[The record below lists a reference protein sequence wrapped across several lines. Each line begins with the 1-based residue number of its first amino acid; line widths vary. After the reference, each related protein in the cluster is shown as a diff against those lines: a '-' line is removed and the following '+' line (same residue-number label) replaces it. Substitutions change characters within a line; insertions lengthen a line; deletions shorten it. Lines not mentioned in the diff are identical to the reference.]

1 MDLDND
7 VVLCDSLSI
16 SLIRFTILSSDS
28 QSFWHKIS
36 SMDLYP
42 PLPFNPSFNSPFNFF
57 IWHQYFQ
64 KKYSQ
69 ACFYLVL
76 PIIIAVTSYFLIEF
90 VGLFLTP

>member
-7 VVLCDSLSI
+7 VVLCDSFSI
-16 SLIRFTILSSDS
+16 SLIRFSIFSSDS

-57 IWHQYFQ
+57 YV
-64 KKYSQ
+64 
-69 ACFYLVL
+69 A
-76 PIIIAVTSYFLIEF
+76 PIFSEKIFAS
-90 VGLFLTP
+90 LFLLRAANYNSRH